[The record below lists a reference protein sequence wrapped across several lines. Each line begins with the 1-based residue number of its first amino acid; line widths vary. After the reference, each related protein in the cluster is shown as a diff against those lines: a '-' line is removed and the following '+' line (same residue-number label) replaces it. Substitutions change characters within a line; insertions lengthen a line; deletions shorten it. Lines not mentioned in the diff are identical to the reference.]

1 LQLFG
6 FSLLSLP
13 LLLNDTQILLGSFVE
28 YRLGSLAS
36 FSDFR
41 CGIIHWGIWF
51 MSRSA

>member
-6 FSLLSLP
+6 FSLLSPP
-13 LLLNDTQILLGSFVE
+13 LLLKEIQILLDFFVE

-41 CGIIHWGIWF
+41 HGIIH
-51 MSRSA
+51 